1 MRDHTRRGVAYVV
14 GRLAGHPS
22 GAVFDHEISSWTP
35 IAGHVDYGAVRVY
48 DYQRRAHLTGSRFRE
63 SLNLFDHADG
73 VHVQL
78 STSGP
83 GRYTGYDHGTDSRFE
98 VRAHG
103 RSVEVYDHQTRR
115 LYCYSV

>member
-1 MRDHTRRGVAYVV
+1 MRDHTRRGIAYVV

-22 GAVFDHEISSWTP
+22 GAVYDHAISSGTP

-48 DYQRRAHLTGSRFRE
+48 DYERGAHLTGTRFRE
-63 SLNLFDHADG
+63 GLHLFDHADG
-73 VHVQL
+73 SHVQL
-78 STSGP
+78 STSGS
-83 GRYTGYDHGTDSRFE
+83 GHYRGYDHGTESRFE
-98 VRAHG
+98 VRTLG